1 MFSTTIERDKNVFHI
16 LPNKHFRLVFWSVI
30 RQDVDVNDLARIYKV
45 ELNYFNNHTTLL
57 WTCKKELHKY
67 PNLHWL
73 RVNIVSTIMNGT
85 MEEQENS
92 SAEMGLE
99 SDNKDEKVTLEEEE
113 KMRKKSNPE
122 SVSKLS
128 TSCLE
133 ISNR

>member
-1 MFSTTIERDKNVFHI
+1 
-16 LPNKHFRLVFWSVI
+16 
-30 RQDVDVNDLARIYKV
+30 
-45 ELNYFNNHTTLL
+45 
-57 WTCKKELHKY
+57 
-67 PNLHWL
+67 
-73 RVNIVSTIMNGT
+73 